1 MSVITISIIFSFIAK
16 SGPAILI
23 LGGILGWILCG
34 FTKIEVFCDNW
45 WWILILGVILSL
57 IWAGI
62 FKRIPFL
69 HGW

>member
-1 MSVITISIIFSFIAK
+1 MITASFRFIAR

-34 FTKIEVFCDNW
+34 FTKIDVFCNNW
-45 WWILILGVILSL
+45 TWILILGMVLSL

-62 FKRIPFL
+62 FKRLPF
-69 HGW
+69 G